1 MIEDIYNSVQSLLT
15 SVLVL
20 YVMIVIAMIVVILT
34 KPGIELTTIAAS
46 VIVTAS
52 IVTNSAKE
60 DIRKI
65 RETLTQ
71 DEDEK
76 NKINIYFVKSP

>member
-1 MIEDIYNSVQSLLT
+1 MDEDIYNSVQSLLT
-15 SVLVL
+15 NITVL
-20 YVMIVIAMIVVILT
+20 YVMIVIVITVVILT

-52 IVTNSAKE
+52 AVTSSATE

-76 NKINIYFVKSP
+76 INN